1 LTARY
6 EIEPYYNKKQSETM
20 EQIKLYLIESYNEL
34 VNKVTWPTWANLLA
48 STRVVLVGSLIIAL
62 LVLLMDAFSKQFT
75 ELLYNI

>member
-1 LTARY
+1 
-6 EIEPYYNKKQSETM
+6 M

-48 STRVVLVGSLIIAL
+48 STRVVLVGSMIIAL
-62 LVLLMDAFSKQFT
+62 LVLLMDAFSKQLT

>member
-1 LTARY
+1 
-6 EIEPYYNKKQSETM
+6 M

-34 VNKVTWPTWANLLA
+34 VNKVTWPTWANLLG

-62 LVLLMDAFSKQFT
+62 MVLLMDAVSKQLT